1 MGVSVAMGI
10 KHVVIAAGL
19 AAGLTSPAFAQPCIR
34 PAERT
39 AVDFRAV
46 QSQLMVAAIACGR
59 TEEYNT
65 FVRRHQGEL
74 GAAHRTVSGVFRRA
88 HGAQGQRQY
97 DQYITNLANAQSQE
111 GIRQGSHFCRDIGV
125 LFQAALAAPNGGAV
139 AALSAQ
145 HRVAN
150 PMPIADCPA
159 TQQAAAPAER
169 TRTAQVQPQP
179 RPTAQR

>member
-1 MGVSVAMGI
+1 MGI

-19 AAGLTSPAFAQPCIR
+19 AAGLTSPAFAQACIR
-34 PAERT
+34 PAERA

-46 QSQLMVAAIACGR
+46 QSQLMVAAIACNR
-59 TEEYNT
+59 TDEYNL
-65 FVRRHQGEL
+65 FVRRHQAEL

-111 GIRQGSHFCRDIGV
+111 GIRQGSHFCRDVGA
-125 LFQAALAAPNGGAV
+125 LFQAALAAPNRDAV

-145 HRVAN
+145 HRIAN
-150 PMPIADCPA
+150 PMPIAECPA
-159 TQQAAAPAER
+159 TQQAAATPAQR
-169 TRTAQVQPQP
+169 TRTAQAQPQ